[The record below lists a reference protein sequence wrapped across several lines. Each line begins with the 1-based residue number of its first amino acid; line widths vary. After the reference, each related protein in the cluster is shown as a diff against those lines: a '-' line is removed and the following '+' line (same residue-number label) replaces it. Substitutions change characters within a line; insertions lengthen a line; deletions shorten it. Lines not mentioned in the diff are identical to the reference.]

1 MTELLRATAD
11 TLATKEAAARLD
23 GELAA
28 PPHNRLKPRFQ
39 MGAKLSLY
47 HPGGGLVATAA
58 ALTNYWAL
66 LANLPRPEPRVKV
79 WIGTRLAKSPMKIEF
94 GPTGSCPRCAGRR
107 LPRVCPRSDL
117 KVELGKWSSSSL

>member
-47 HPGGGLVATAA
+47 HPGGRLGCNRSCAHKLLGATCEPAATGAARESLDRHAPSKVADENRIRADRIMSSVCRASSAQGL
-58 ALTNYWAL
+58 
-66 LANLPRPEPRVKV
+66 
-79 WIGTRLAKSPMKIEF
+79 
-94 GPTGSCPRCAGRR
+94 PTF
-107 LPRVCPRSDL
+107 RS
-117 KVELGKWSSSSL
+117 EG